1 MTGISR
7 RAAIAA
13 SALAVA
19 MAAVLITVLISLVS
33 SSDSDDG
40 DFPWHTDIVATTFW
54 VGEVFDASAE
64 DGSQVISAYDGQW
77 QVHYGGCDGIFVEGR
92 CETEPRGAHNG
103 FFPSSMTPLENPFY
117 LDLPFDDIGDDR
129 AFARRGEVVP
139 WADEPPYADRV
150 DDRSFSFLKN
160 RWVEIVHGSRVCYGQ
175 IQDAGPGEY
184 NDEEY
189 VFGEDDDRPR
199 NDRFDG
205 AGMDVSPAL
214 NGCLGF
220 TDLNGTQDRV
230 DWRFVHEHDVPNGPW
245 SAIVT
250 TRSAD

>member
-1 MTGISR
+1 MTGIGR

-13 SALAVA
+13 WAFAAA
-19 MAAVLITVLISLVS
+19 MAASCA
-33 SSDSDDG
+33 DSG
-40 DFPWHTDIVATTFW
+40 AGEYPWHTDIVATTFW
-54 VGEVFDASAE
+54 VGEIFDATAT
-64 DGSQVISAYDGQW
+64 DGSQVISAYDSAW
-77 QVHYGGCDGIFVEGR
+77 QEHYGGCDGVEVAGR
-92 CETEPRGAHNG
+92 CETEPRGEHNG

-117 LDLPFDDIGDDR
+117 LDLPYDDIGDDQ

-150 DDRSFSFLKN
+150 EDRTFSFLKN

-184 NDEEY
+184 HDEDY
-189 VFGEDDDRPR
+189 VFGADDTRPANR
-199 NDRFDG
+199 RYNG

-220 TDLNGTQDRV
+220 TDPNGTRDRV
-230 DWRFVHEHDVPNGPW
+230 NWRFVNEHDVPNGPW
-245 SAIVT
+245 NAIVT
-250 TRSAD
+250 TRGVG